1 MVLQLVDEDQLDS
14 DTSVS
19 ELLQCPLPEYDN
31 YSDLVGDSRWRDLA
45 FSFAISR
52 IFLDHSLIPTFNML

>member
-19 ELLQCPLPEYDN
+19 ELLQRPLPDYDN
-31 YSDLVGDSRWRDLA
+31 YSDLVGDSRWQDLA
-45 FSFAISR
+45 SNFSQMSPHCRYA
-52 IFLDHSLIPTFNML
+52 L